1 MDTPGWEDLVANCL
15 DHPTLGAAAISL
27 VLTLPDP
34 PEDLL
39 SNVLIKIEGY
49 AQSVRL
55 CCFRNQVSEKVL
67 KQLLRH
73 QDPSIA
79 SAAAIGEWNADP
91 EGTVRDS
98 ILKDWRDV
106 VINQVSDG
114 FWLGKILASDSLLAY
129 EWLQTRAIGP
139 FPVLLAHEYEK
150 TIKAAVEVLDVNARR
165 SILRQVPETYEYGRV
180 GLVTS
185 LIGDDID
192 FYRELLKDKGLKQF
206 HLAPLSGH
214 PEGIWVDRA
223 KAALDAGYSSKEI
236 ALAVHYSHG
245 LYSIEW
251 IGSESEMWSGWVERF
266 EKLCSHQDERI
277 QKVGKIGRAH
287 AKAALERAQK
297 DERNEAIYG
306 ERRR

>member
-1 MDTPGWEDLVANCL
+1 MANIAGGEDAR
-15 DHPTLGAAAISL
+15 
-27 VLTLPDP
+27 
-34 PEDLL
+34 DL
-39 SNVLIKIEGY
+39 
-49 AQSVRL
+49 RL
-55 CCFRNQVSEKVL
+55 
-67 KQLLRH
+67 H
-73 QDPSIA
+73 
-79 SAAAIGEWNADP
+79 
-91 EGTVRDS
+91 
-98 ILKDWRDV
+98 
-106 VINQVSDG
+106 
-114 FWLGKILASDSLLAY
+114 
-129 EWLQTRAIGP
+129 
-139 FPVLLAHEYEK
+139 
-150 TIKAAVEVLDVNARR
+150 
-165 SILRQVPETYEYGRV
+165 
-180 GLVTS
+180 S

-287 AKAALERAQK
+287 AKAALERAQ
-297 DERNEAIYG
+297 
-306 ERRR
+306 